1 MPPTFPT
8 SYNATELDRILSTLK
23 DTKLTLTFKLNL
35 LRSSATG
42 SPTHLARF
50 NALEDQLV
58 HVGQKIWKLEANFD
72 RNKVGVSLS
81 QKDEYE
87 DVIKHKLKKA
97 MELVGTLDTLGE
109 EIMRLK
115 FTMEA
120 MPAAGSKAAM
130 KFVSAA
136 GAQEGA
142 AGAADASR
150 VNFTSAT
157 GAMLSRL
164 LDSTASPQAPPS
176 AAPSSC
182 RGGSSSA
189 ANGSASTPPV
199 PGHATNLP
207 AVSNP
212 TDNCPAA
219 KKQKINPVPSTQS
232 SASALKDNEIKQE
245 PNIPKSAKVS
255 NWAPEGYYFVKAH
268 FRRKPK
274 RKAKHAEAERKENNA
289 PASVEIVDLDGV

>member
-1 MPPTFPT
+1 
-8 SYNATELDRILSTLK
+8 
-23 DTKLTLTFKLNL
+23 
-35 LRSSATG
+35 
-42 SPTHLARF
+42 
-50 NALEDQLV
+50 
-58 HVGQKIWKLEANFD
+58 VGQKIWKLEANFD

-120 MPAAGSKAAM
+120 MPAAGSEAAM

-164 LDSTASPQAPPS
+164 LDSTASPQAPQS

-189 ANGSASTPPV
+189 AVRHFRDTSCRIADNVSEWLCKHSTSPWSR
-199 PGHATNLP
+199 H
-207 AVSNP
+207 
-212 TDNCPAA
+212 
-219 KKQKINPVPSTQS
+219 QS
-232 SASALKDNEIKQE
+232 SSSQE
-245 PNIPKSAKVS
+245 
-255 NWAPEGYYFVKAH
+255 
-268 FRRKPK
+268 
-274 RKAKHAEAERKENNA
+274 AEAQPSPEH
-289 PASVEIVDLDGV
+289 PILSFCSQG